1 MRLTGLLSAG
11 VILLS
16 LASSP
21 ASAVQCNMARDYIGP
36 GQTAIWKSSEGP
48 TAFYFQSNSD
58 VNTDGSGRSYH
69 PDDIAANQG
78 LAQNMICN
86 GVSRKTTGDQTASC
100 VGRQACQTCLDLYRS
115 VPKATMIENF
125 GDHFHSFA
133 IATQGKRACVVPEGK
148 PNAGYFVST
157 TSYAQRDK
165 GACDPERYLDA
176 MVFPAIAVPK
186 SLINKGVGMGDLVL
200 VRNRSNG
207 RSAFG
212 VVYDSSG
219 GRIGESS
226 IAMNRLLLC
235 RRNRPGCEMLPM
247 PTNLRQSYAL
257 VVESAE
263 FLIFPG
269 SAGTWPAKPADVDTA
284 AKRKFDD
291 WGGTQRLDVC
301 AQRYAT
307 P

>member
-11 VILLS
+11 IIVLS

-21 ASAVQCNMARDYIGP
+21 ASAVQCNMARDYTGP
-36 GQTAIWKSSEGP
+36 DQTAIWKSSQGP

-86 GVSRKTTGDQTASC
+86 GVSRKLANGQTASC
-100 VGRQACQTCLDLYRS
+100 VGRQSCQTCLDLYRS
-115 VPKATMIENF
+115 VPKATMVENF
-125 GDHFHSFA
+125 GDYFDSFA
-133 IATQGKRACVVPEGK
+133 IATEGKRACVVPAGGT
-148 PNAGYFVST
+148 NAGYFVST
-157 TSYAQRDK
+157 TSYVQRGK
-165 GACDPERYLDA
+165 GVCDPDRYLDA

-200 VRNRSNG
+200 VRNRANG

-247 PTNLRQSYAL
+247 PTTLRESYGL
-257 VVESAE
+257 VVQSAE

-269 SAGTWPAKPADVDTA
+269 SAGTWPASPAAVETV
-284 AKRKFDD
+284 AKQKFEN
-291 WGGTQRLDVC
+291 WGGKARLDVC
-301 AQRYAT
+301 AQRYAA